1 MSDHSPR
8 LSQPTGRGLLI
19 YPPAWYLN
27 LVQLRSR
34 LSEET
39 EAGATP
45 GMHSIWNEDPV
56 VAGSDRAEATRLMA
70 LALEIIPSCYLRGL
84 SVAHQAHIL
93 GLDVL
98 EVREYLRETL
108 REIGV
113 QTSAATL
120 IVEDEAAMALDPRT

>member
-8 LSQPTGRGLLI
+8 LPQPRGRGLSI

-34 LSEET
+34 LSEERG
-39 EAGATP
+39 ASATP
-45 GMHSIWNEDPV
+45 GMNNVWSAAPAI
-56 VAGSDRAEATRLMA
+56 AGRDGPEVTRLMA
-70 LALEIIPSCYLRGL
+70 LALEIIPPRYLEGL
-84 SVAHQAHIL
+84 SVDHQAHVL

-108 REIGV
+108 RDIGV
-113 QTSAATL
+113 QAC
-120 IVEDEAAMALDPRT
+120 VPP